1 MPAVVHPSDI
11 KSPVGTGTMAT
22 TLASLLFATISN
34 AERPYWAY
42 GFVPAIIAVFG
53 TDFVFSA
60 GTIFVQKLSHPHE
73 QSVTGALFSTM
84 TQVSQRKFYLQH
96 TMD

>member
-1 MPAVVHPSDI
+1 
-11 KSPVGTGTMAT
+11 MAT

-84 TQVSQRKFYLQH
+84 TQVSCLESY
-96 TMD
+96 TSYWG